1 MDQQPLRGGLPSTPK
16 SWVVNLSAQR
26 TLSLAL
32 IVDCDSLL
40 RLCSL
45 GRNHL
50 YTGASPK
57 DGVAAFKLKFMR
69 FFQVLLLLLLEH
81 PDPRSPRLGPQR
93 PPPAPRHRSSTGSFL
108 RSRSSGPLGKPRL
121 KGKVAAV
128 YLYFRCSKGIDF
140 RAFILV
146 VAIHRG
152 GFASPEQLAGGD
164 KVAQI

>member
-93 PPPAPRHRSSTGSFL
+93 PPARPAPSLFHRLVSPKPQL
-108 RSRSSGPLGKPRL
+108 RAARKAEIKGESRS
-121 KGKVAAV
+121 
-128 YLYFRCSKGIDF
+128 CI
-140 RAFILV
+140 FIFSLL
-146 VAIHRG
+146 
-152 GFASPEQLAGGD
+152 EGD
-164 KVAQI
+164 